1 MIKLTEK
8 FGARGIKVPW
18 EGVFQFQSKP
28 TWSML
33 EIFPGVSKKPE
44 LRPTCLWVMPQ
55 SPTQRDLSSLV
66 INTPKLESANTRLLT
81 LANFPHM
88 KDHFYFLT
96 WNFLTPIEPCL
107 DILLT
112 RNVWQLKS
120 LKHLPMN
127 HFGRWHSPQRSLRN
141 QNPKLVLKETL
152 TSLWTLGAVDRSSE
166 LLGRVCCVWRSSARE
181 LGHKIGLLKSIIIES
196 LAAPRYTIILGGGI
210 QAQSQAYLRGK
221 YHLILKCF

>member
-33 EIFPGVSKKPE
+33 EIVPGVSKKPE

-120 LKHLPMN
+120 LKHLPLN
-127 HFGRWHSPQRSLRN
+127 HFGRWHTWFVCFTWFTCFTWYTCFTRF
-141 QNPKLVLKETL
+141 TCFTCL
-152 TSLWTLGAVDRSSE
+152 TWFTCYTWFTFYTRFIWLNS
-166 LLGRVCCVWRSSARE
+166 WR
-181 LGHKIGLLKSIIIES
+181 K
-196 LAAPRYTIILGGGI
+196 
-210 QAQSQAYLRGK
+210 
-221 YHLILKCF
+221 